1 MKNKLF
7 LFLLLTLL
15 SGFVACSDDDKESDS
30 DYTEGAIQMGDR
42 VGTVSG
48 QAGIVYFSK
57 VHKRWYIYSFVDR
70 DSAIFENYYY
80 PATVPQ
86 QLKVEDKHITF
97 SGETYKLIKPHFEQ
111 KDDIEHYGI
120 VLTED

>member
-15 SGFVACSDDDKESDS
+15 SGFDDKESDT

-111 KDDIEHYGI
+111 KDNIEHYGI